1 MEMRGN
7 SCPSFFFKWSMNYHK
22 QRDEKKHT
30 VKSEDYLSLGR
41 GQRHLGSRGLEE
53 KKVETEH
60 VIMQLRKCERKH
72 NLVFTRP

>member
-22 QRDEKKHT
+22 QRDEKKT
-30 VKSEDYLSLGR
+30 YRQV
-41 GQRHLGSRGLEE
+41 RGLSVPRARAETSRVSGSGG

-60 VIMQLRKCERKH
+60 VIMQLRKKE
-72 NLVFTRP
+72 T